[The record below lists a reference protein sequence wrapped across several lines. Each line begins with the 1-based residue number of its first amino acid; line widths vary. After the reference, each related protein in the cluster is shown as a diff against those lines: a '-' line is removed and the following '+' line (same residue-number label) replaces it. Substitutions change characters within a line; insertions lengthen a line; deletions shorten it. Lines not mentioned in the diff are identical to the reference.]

1 MNGLVTYSRIRFI
14 ISMSSTFQNC
24 NCSGS
29 NYNTLSHWWLKIEWT
44 TIYSWMGLVKGLLN
58 RVLPELRCGWFGP
71 GTGHTGHYHDF
82 CNCFRVRCHQA
93 RELPLQLEPWTIDQ
107 KNLYI
112 YIGSLLTYSDTLYS
126 SKERSEPFHF
136 FITSFILFL
145 ESVKNVPK
153 IRDMDGWLNVLG
165 WIQWCEDFQ
174 EWQGMELVILLQSC
188 SMETVFHL
196 SEWYTWLL
204 PPPSPACLK
213 NTNKYSN
220 EFIEIMFNSYQ
231 LYESN
236 PTSVF
241 LTETKVETKKWLLI
255 RVVINK
261 WFAVNWMT
269 NLIWCTAP
277 LIFFFKLINGQ
288 LTWSLK

>member
-112 YIGSLLTYSDTLYS
+112 YIGSLLTYSDTPYS
-126 SKERSEPFHF
+126 
-136 FITSFILFL
+136 FL
-145 ESVKNVPK
+145 ETNLLFIERKKWTLPFFHNFFHTVSRVSQECPK
-153 IRDMDGWLNVLG
+153 DKRYGWVTE
-165 WIQWCEDFQ
+165 C
-174 EWQGMELVILLQSC
+174 
-188 SMETVFHL
+188 
-196 SEWYTWLL
+196 TWLDPMMWGFSRVTGNGTCNSAAKL
-204 PPPSPACLK
+204 LNGDSVPLVRMIHLAPS
-213 NTNKYSN
+213 S
-220 EFIEIMFNSYQ
+220 
-231 LYESN
+231 
-236 PTSVF
+236 
-241 LTETKVETKKWLLI
+241 TKSRMPKKH
-255 RVVINK
+255 
-261 WFAVNWMT
+261 
-269 NLIWCTAP
+269 
-277 LIFFFKLINGQ
+277 Q
-288 LTWSLK
+288 